1 MPWLARGQI
10 DVVHIDAHRRNL
22 VGIVLVGDGN
32 AAHREIGL
40 RRAEIGADLKVGHRL
55 RQVGRIGHAL
65 GRQTLGRNRRDRQR
79 HIHHRCARRCAVTTI
94 SPTAGADVGAAA
106 GSWAAG
112 ASSAKA
118 GFATIVAVAS
128 AARLAN
134 P

>member
-1 MPWLARGQI
+1 MVTPLAARPWA
-10 DVVHIDAHRRNL
+10 
-22 VGIVLVGDGN
+22 
-32 AAHREIGL
+32 ET
-40 RRAEIGADLKVGHRL
+40 AEIASGTSITD
-55 RQVGRIGHAL
+55 
-65 GRQTLGRNRRDRQR
+65 
-79 HIHHRCARRCAVTTI
+79 CARRCAVTTI

-112 ASSAKA
+112 ASSARA